1 MRITRSDR
9 IPQPD
14 PQPKA
19 QGPSEADSP
28 PQTPPPR
35 RKKRFSVSTLLLVLV
50 FAIGLCLLLYPSVSE
65 LVNERNHSR
74 VIARHQEALE
84 QMDET
89 DLQELWDLAIQYNA
103 DLAES
108 PKEWYLTEYERGIY
122 NNILNPFGNGTMGYL
137 EIPSIEVRLPI
148 YHSVEEEVLQVGV
161 GHIESSSL
169 PVGGESSHCI
179 LSGHRGLPSSRLL
192 TDIDQLEEGD
202 VFYLHVL
209 NETLAY
215 TVDNIRVVEPQNVES
230 LGIEQGKDYCTLVTC
245 TPYGVNT
252 HRLLVRGIRTPYTP
266 TEEEAAAVT
275 ATPVLQKTINYI
287 PFAVALLL
295 ILLLAVLLIRNHK
308 KSRTER

>member
-19 QGPSEADSP
+19 EGLSEEESP
-28 PQTPPPR
+28 KETPTPR
-35 RKKRFSVSTLLLVLV
+35 RKKRFPVSTLLLVLV
-50 FAIGLCLLLYPSVSE
+50 FTIGLCLLLYPSVSE

-74 VIARHQEALE
+74 VIAGHQEALE

-122 NNILNPFGNGTMGYL
+122 NNMLNPFGNGMMGYL

-215 TVDNIRVVEPQNVES
+215 TVDNISVVEPQNVES

-266 TEEEAAAVT
+266 TEEEAAAT
-275 ATPVLQKTINYI
+275 TETPVIQKTINYI
-287 PFAVALLL
+287 PFVVALLL

-308 KSRTER
+308 KT